1 MKEEHALYPSSKRTG
16 RERRAKMSFLDNFW
30 QRSGGNSSRS
40 CWQLGGSLA
49 SQTAS
54 EEAAPRKARLSRA
67 KLHISGGVKYKKT
80 HATQL
85 SGISPNPG
93 PPFAAPFSVKLDN
106 DAHIASFLLPSFFFL
121 SRGTSRFFWDGGR
134 GVVKS

>member
-1 MKEEHALYPSSKRTG
+1 MEETG
-16 RERRAKMSFLDNFW
+16 PP
-30 QRSGGNSSRS
+30 
-40 CWQLGGSLA
+40 
-49 SQTAS
+49 
-54 EEAAPRKARLSRA
+54 EAAVERSKV
-67 KLHISGGVKYKKT
+67 HISGGVKYKKT

-106 DAHIASFLLPSFFFL
+106 DAPIDSFLLPPFFSL